1 MAGSPTGM
9 PPKPD
14 ERGHPDLIWSPYCG
28 ATCRLIKL
36 SGELTTCDRNEHGPD
51 TQHCDSETGFRWW

>member
-1 MAGSPTGM
+1 M

-28 ATCRLIKL
+28 ATYRLTKL

-51 TQHCDSETGFRWW
+51 TQHCDSETGFQWW